1 MKIQDIIRNMIELID
16 NIESTTPQ
24 IQHHEPVKIIQ
35 PVHDQS
41 VQAINPISQY
51 GDDINRF
58 RQIVDLANIPSEYS
72 NEPDEKYAGLDSVT
86 IHAGGGLNGPKHP
99 ADIRVKDP
107 SATPHLIGQDF
118 ESKSLE
124 QPAHVILI
132 KTLGEL

>member
-1 MKIQDIIRNMIELID
+1 MNIQDVIRNVLDMLDGIENDQTSIPKATNIGLSPLTLI
-16 NIESTTPQ
+16 N
-24 IQHHEPVKIIQ
+24 
-35 PVHDQS
+35 
-41 VQAINPISQY
+41 NPD
-51 GDDINRF
+51 DDINRF
-58 RQIVDLANIPSEYS
+58 KQIIDLIDNPERSEYC
-72 NEPDEKYAGLDSVT
+72 NEPNQAYSNLDSVT